1 MTLRASKEE
10 NMQVNTT
17 IQGDAARGVAVNH
30 DLTGIAKA
38 QITLKYAGKVA
49 PPPGMHHYEIECEI
63 YEVDGL
69 MSVHTV
75 CPKCRHA
82 TMISGKVAD
91 ISYDKNRGLFVSKF
105 ECPWEMGGKDDHT
118 EFGIG
123 LCKLVLAYEG
133 KVARDA

>member
-1 MTLRASKEE
+1 
-10 NMQVNTT
+10 MQVNPNK
-17 IQGDAARGVAVNH
+17 GVTVNH

-38 QITLKYAGKVA
+38 QVTLIYKGKV
-49 PPPGMHHYEIECEI
+49 PPVPGMDHYEIECEV

-82 TMISGKVAD
+82 TMISGRVVD
-91 ISYDKNRGLFVSKF
+91 ISFDKSRGLFVSKF
-105 ECPWEMGGKDDHT
+105 KCPWELGGEDDHH
-118 EFGIG
+118 EFGFG
-123 LCKLVLAYEG
+123 LCQLELVYEG

>member
-1 MTLRASKEE
+1 
-10 NMQVNTT
+10 MQVN
-17 IQGDAARGVAVNH
+17 QNKGVTVNH

-38 QITLKYAGKVA
+38 QVTLKYKGKV
-49 PPPGMHHYEIECEI
+49 PPEPGMDHYEIVCEI

-75 CPKCRHA
+75 CPQCRHG
-82 TMISGKVAD
+82 TMISGKVVD
-91 ISYDKNRGLFVSKF
+91 ISFDKNRGLFVGKF
-105 ECPWEMGGKDDHT
+105 ECPWEMGGEDDHT

-123 LCKLVLAYEG
+123 LCRLVLAYDG

>member
-1 MTLRASKEE
+1 MA
-10 NMQVNTT
+10 
-17 IQGDAARGVAVNH
+17 INH

-38 QITLKYAGKVA
+38 QVTLIYKSSRVA
-49 PPPGMHHYEIECEI
+49 PPPGMDHYEIECEI

-82 TMISGKVAD
+82 TMISAQVAKM
-91 ISYDKNRGLFVSKF
+91 SYDKNRGLFVDKF
-105 ECPWEMGGKDDHT
+105 KCPWEMGGEDDRT

-123 LCKLVLAYEG
+123 NCNLVLAYDG
-133 KVARDA
+133 KIARDA